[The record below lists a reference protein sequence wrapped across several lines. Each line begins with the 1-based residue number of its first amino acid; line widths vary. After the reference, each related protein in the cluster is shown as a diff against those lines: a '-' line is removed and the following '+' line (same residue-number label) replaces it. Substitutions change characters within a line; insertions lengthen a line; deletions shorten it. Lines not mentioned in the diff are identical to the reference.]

1 MFCPQCGS
9 NQSDELRFC
18 KLCGANLAAV
28 RQVVATRETGDKFDW
43 SKTWV
48 AEMFLSGEESVRRA
62 AEIERLRGITPEVK
76 RYKEIKAG
84 VITGSVG
91 LGVAT
96 VLYILMQGIILGGNV
111 PPDVAEILKRV
122 WVAGVI
128 PFFVGIALI
137 INGLFVSK
145 RLVEIAKQAH
155 QTGPN
160 ILERETEPRSLRSA
174 DTTEFI
180 PPSFSV
186 TEETTKHLGNSDQ
199 KQQTP
204 NNA

>member
-9 NQSDELRFC
+9 NQSDELKFC

-28 RQVVATRETGDKFDW
+28 RQVVATRETGEKIDW
-43 SKTWV
+43 NKTWL

-62 AEIERLRGITPEVK
+62 AEIERLQGLTPEVK
-76 RYKEIKAG
+76 RYREIKAG

-91 LGVAT
+91 LGLT
-96 VLYILMQGIILGGNV
+96 ILLYVLMQGIILGGHV
-111 PPDVAEILKRV
+111 PPDAAEILSRI

-128 PFFVGIALI
+128 PLFVGIALI

-145 RLVEIAKQAH
+145 RIVEIARQKQ
-155 QTGPN
+155 Q
-160 ILERETEPRSLRSA
+160 TEPKPLEKKPEPQALRSA
-174 DTTEFI
+174 ETAEML

-186 TEETTKHLGNSDQ
+186 TERTTKHLDSSG
-199 KQQTP
+199 
-204 NNA
+204 